1 MPEGGEA
8 GAEEAKGWGWGPAK
22 RTLGAR
28 SEEGRAA
35 DWKLAGSCCWNGPE
49 EGRAADWKLAGSCC
63 WPIAVPAEDLAVV
76 TKLAGSWRSIV
87 PPTAAGCSDGLC
99 GAPPSYR
106 GDDAWGARGA
116 WRVAWGKPG
125 REALWA
131 GGASSSE
138 IALRLRPTCS
148 CVRK

>member
-8 GAEEAKGWGWGPAK
+8 GTEEAEGWGWGPAK

-28 SEEGRAA
+28 S
-35 DWKLAGSCCWNGPE
+35 E

-125 REALWA
+125 RAALWA